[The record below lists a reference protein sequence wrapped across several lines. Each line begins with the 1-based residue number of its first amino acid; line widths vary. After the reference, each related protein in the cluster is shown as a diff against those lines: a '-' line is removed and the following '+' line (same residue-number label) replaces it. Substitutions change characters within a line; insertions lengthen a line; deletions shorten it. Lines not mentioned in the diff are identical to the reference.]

1 MNDPLVQNQGSVEKQ
16 VNVANN
22 SGPIN
27 VGSNNTQQIQAGQ
40 IHIHQGIN
48 SDEVRALCLDLVQKE
63 IALYKQQA
71 AEESHR
77 RFESLMDKFLDLLSK
92 IDESKRQ
99 KLQEPAIQFAVN
111 ETFKEYIKSGEEEL
125 GDGLL
130 DLMIERM
137 EVDEHTTKQS
147 LIDEARQILPK
158 LSANT
163 ISLISIITFSELL
176 IPRSNYDFVELLHNL
191 SPLISRLRSV
201 NSIDVAYLE
210 QVGCGQS
217 FSFFNTG
224 KTFEQRMQSIY
235 NLLFLHPYTI
245 EQYNTFM
252 TQHGYNQGEMS
263 FVARTIMSLMEIK
276 GQKMQFKIN
285 AYREELFLEE
295 KRHEMIDAMTLLI
308 KDMTQFSE
316 DEVKQ
321 FFVEIDVN
329 WVVVSELFKRGD
341 VKNFVLSPVGL
352 YIGSRKLSKLFGKDI
367 PLSIFYKD

>member
-1 MNDPLVQNQGSVEKQ
+1 MNDPLVENQGSVEKQ
-16 VNVANN
+16 A
-22 SGPIN
+22 N
-27 VGSNNTQQIQAGQ
+27 VGSNNGTIIVGSDNSQQIQAGH
-40 IHIHQGIN
+40 IHIYQGMN
-48 SDEVRALCLDLVQKE
+48 SDEVRTLCLDLVQKE

-71 AEESHR
+71 AVESQR

-176 IPRSNYDFVELLHNL
+176 IPRNNSDFVELLYNL

-295 KRHEMIDAMTLLI
+295 KRQEMIDAMTLLL

-321 FFVEIDVN
+321 FFVEIDAN
-329 WVVVSELFKRGD
+329 WVVVFELFKRGD
-341 VKNFVLSPVGL
+341 VKNFILSPVGL
-352 YIGSRKLSKLFGKDI
+352 YIGSRKLSKLFSKDI

>member
-71 AEESHR
+71 AEESQR

-224 KTFEQRMQSIY
+224 KTFEQRMLSIY

-295 KRHEMIDAMTLLI
+295 KRQEMIDAMTLLF

-321 FFVEIDVN
+321 FFVEIDAN

-341 VKNFVLSPVGL
+341 VKNFILSPVGL